1 MQITSLEVW
10 TKAGI
15 QVNIGALY
23 LSLRAFGMVSPRFAT
38 HGYHEN
44 RRLLRAKSI
53 ALATASIKKR
63 EAMSEQYKNFWAGVR
78 AEFPLLVGVFP
89 FGLIYGALALNSGL
103 STSAAQM
110 MSSIV
115 FAGTS
120 QFIAAQLFHESAPGF
135 VIVMTIAV
143 VNLRHMLYSA
153 SLAPYVAS
161 LPTRWKVLLSYL
173 LTDEAYAPSVL
184 HYEKQGVTRHGH
196 WFFLG
201 AGFALW
207 FIWQVSTALGI
218 FLGSAIP
225 ESWSLDFA
233 LPLTFIAMV
242 VPVLKDRP
250 AIAAS
255 LSAGAVALL
264 AFSLPYRSGLIL
276 AALVG
281 IAVGTFLEERKSPA
295 GMLPPKGIL

>member
-1 MQITSLEVW
+1 
-10 TKAGI
+10 
-15 QVNIGALY
+15 
-23 LSLRAFGMVSPRFAT
+23 
-38 HGYHEN
+38 
-44 RRLLRAKSI
+44 
-53 ALATASIKKR
+53 
-63 EAMSEQYKNFWAGVR
+63 MSEQSKNFWAGVR

-89 FGLIYGALALNSGL
+89 FGLIYGALALTTGL
-103 STSAAQM
+103 STAAAQM

-115 FAGTS
+115 FAGSS

-153 SLAPYVAS
+153 SLAPYLAS
-161 LPTRWKVLLSYL
+161 LPMRWKALLSYF
-173 LTDEAYAPSVL
+173 LTDEAYAPSVI
-184 HYEKQGVTRHGH
+184 HYEREGVTRYSH

-242 VPVLKDRP
+242 VPVLKNRP

-255 LSAGAVALL
+255 LSAGVVALL
-264 AFSLPYRSGLIL
+264 AYPLPYRLGLIL

-281 IAVGTFLEERKSPA
+281 IGVGTFLEDRKSPKSEE
-295 GMLPPKGIL
+295 GTLPSKGIL